1 MDDLISSLP
10 QNGTANVY
18 AFYVINNSEDDEQNN
33 CTRNQVS
40 VIRSKGWTPLRWDGT
55 KWLEFEGSD
64 NEEPAGLKGYVNGD
78 GEVSGTD
85 LVALTNMILGK
96 SEKKEAADL
105 NGDGEVNGTD
115 YVMLVNIVLGK

>member
-1 MDDLISSLP
+1 MR
-10 QNGTANVY
+10 A
-18 AFYVINNSEDDEQNN
+18 
-33 CTRNQVS
+33 
-40 VIRSKGWTPLRWDGT
+40 KGWTPQYYNGSE
-55 KWLEFEGSD
+55 WLEYEGSD
-64 NEEPAGLKGYVNGD
+64 NEEPAGLKVDVNGD

-96 SEKKEAADL
+96 SEKKTTADL